1 MTDKKLNIQFLTIE
15 TETKSVENPEI
26 IHHKNSRKNKE
37 VFNRNEYES
46 KEIHWSLQKY
56 ISEEVYNGIDW
67 QYQGSA
73 QELSNGLTALNIVSI
88 LNSDYVFDFDY
99 EPNENDLLRIK
110 LEYLKSSFKGKSRP
124 YIGEYISFLFK
135 NGKWEIN
142 NGYDHISKVYENY
155 KQGKIIFEA

>member
-73 QELSNGLTALNIVSI
+73 QELSNGLTTLSIVYI

-110 LEYLKSSFKGKSRP
+110 LEYLKSSFKGKSRL

-155 KQGKIIFEA
+155 KQGKITFVA